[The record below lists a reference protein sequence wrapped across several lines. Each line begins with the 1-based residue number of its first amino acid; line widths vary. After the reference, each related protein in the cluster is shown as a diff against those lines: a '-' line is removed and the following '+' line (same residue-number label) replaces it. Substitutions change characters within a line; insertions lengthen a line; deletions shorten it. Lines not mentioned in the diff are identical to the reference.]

1 MKAGVSLREPGGD
14 GGGRGGGEDVCS
26 TEKERTRPTRE
37 MKTQGWRGT
46 FVFGGVQPFHS
57 KITRR
62 TRELRSRKDIRTP
75 TAKSEGKLCGPIN
88 PSILVN
94 NNIVIYKR

>member
-14 GGGRGGGEDVCS
+14 GGGRGGGKDACS

-37 MKTQGWRGT
+37 MKTREWRGT

-62 TRELRSRKDIRTP
+62 TRLRSRKVIRTP
-75 TAKSEGKLCGPIN
+75 TAKSEGKPCGPIN

-94 NNIVIYKR
+94 NVVIYKR